1 MKGVFAIKRSIFL
14 FLLFPLGLL
23 AQNSLSVEVL
33 GVKNSEGK
41 ISVAIY
47 DSSDSFLKFDKVFK
61 TDSTK
66 AKSGSTKIFI
76 GDLPEG
82 NYALAIFHDENGND
96 VLDTN
101 WLGIPKE
108 AVGFSNAKMKTFG
121 PPSFKECLIE
131 HHGNDELT
139 VQLQ

>member
-1 MKGVFAIKRSIFL
+1 MKGFFVIKRSFFL
-14 FLLFPLGLL
+14 FLLFPVGLL

-47 DSSDSFLKFDKVFK
+47 DSSDTFLKFDKVFK

-96 VLDTN
+96 ELDTN

-121 PPSFKECLIE
+121 PPSFKDCLIE

-139 VQLQ
+139 VLLQ